1 MSEPLN
7 LSRAYLSSDRFRAA
21 QKKGWIRWDISGG
34 DPTFPAY
41 GDGVK
46 LLSVSA
52 ERDSVVA
59 GF

>member
-1 MSEPLN
+1 MS
-7 LSRAYLSSDRFRAA
+7 
-21 QKKGWIRWDISGG
+21 QTKGWIRWDISGG

-52 ERDSVVA
+52 ERDRSSLDFEVSE
-59 GF
+59 